1 MSEIFDPRKCA
12 LGEGPLWHPLRQQLF
27 WFDILGKQLLS
38 RKDGAQMAWQFDEHA
53 SAAGWIDRDTLLI
66 ASETCLQK
74 FDLTTGTG
82 QPLIALEADN
92 DVTRSNDGRA
102 DPWVG
107 FWIGT
112 MGKSTERRA
121 GKIYRYF
128 EGALTVL
135 FDEITISNAICFAPD
150 RSTAYFTDTAQQ
162 QIMAQ
167 PLDPQGWPK
176 GAANVFVDLRAEGL
190 FPDGAV
196 VDREGCLW
204 NAQWGAGRV
213 ARYSPTGVFLSQLP
227 LPASQTTCP
236 AFGGENLQTLF
247 VTSAFQGLEKPG
259 LSDGQ
264 LFTTETGISGLP
276 EPKVVLK

>member
-1 MSEIFDPRKCA
+1 MPEIFDPRKCA

-38 RKDGAQMAWQFDEHA
+38 RKDGAQMAWQFDEHV

-102 DPWVG
+102 DPWGG

-135 FDEITISNAICFAPD
+135 FDEITISNAICL
-150 RSTAYFTDTAQQ
+150 RSRQEHRLLYGYSTATDHGATSGSAGLAQGGGKCLCR
-162 QIMAQ
+162 
-167 PLDPQGWPK
+167 PSRRRSFPGW
-176 GAANVFVDLRAEGL
+176 GGCGSGGL
-190 FPDGAV
+190 SLECTMGS
-196 VDREGCLW
+196 R
-204 NAQWGAGRV
+204 AGR
-213 ARYSPTGVFLSQLP
+213 P
-227 LPASQTTCP
+227 
-236 AFGGENLQTLF
+236 
-247 VTSAFQGLEKPG
+247 
-259 LSDGQ
+259 
-264 LFTTETGISGLP
+264 LFTHRCFPVPAAFAGRRKPPAPPLVEKICKPCL
-276 EPKVVLK
+276 